1 MNKELFFL
9 KLFNVNSEIFLGG
22 LLKTDLL
29 GIPVDFKYVEPI
41 KPTKLQ
47 KILYGKSLE
56 HFINFEL
63 ISKNLLNEV
72 SENSLVFVDDLLI
85 FEFHEKENVVF
96 LSLFKDK
103 VELPDKDQRIIEF
116 KKNENEYLVML
127 GNLNYRLK
135 FKAQPSEELQNLIIE
150 ATENFE
156 LLEPFSR
163 ISEALEHIWQNSSK

>member
-9 KLFNVNSEIFLGG
+9 KLLNVNSEAFLGG

-29 GIPVDFKYVEPI
+29 GIPIDFKYIEPI

-72 SENSLVFVDDLLI
+72 SGDSPILVDNPLI
-85 FEFHEKENVVF
+85 FEVHEKENIIF
-96 LSLFKDK
+96 LSLFEDK
-103 VELPDKDQRIIEF
+103 VDTFDGNQKIIEF
-116 KKNENEYLVML
+116 KKDENEYLIAT
-127 GNLNYRLK
+127 GNLNYKLK
-135 FKAQPSEELQNLIIE
+135 FKAQPSEELQNLTIE
-150 ATENFE
+150 AAENFD

-163 ISEALEHIWQNSSK
+163 ISEALEHIWQSSSK